1 VLIEAMTYRV
11 SHHSSSDDSTRYRSA
26 DEIREA
32 QQIDPI
38 ERMRNHLED
47 KGWWTQAEDEALI
60 KQTRKD
66 VLDAMAV
73 AEKRAPVPRAELF
86 NDVYDKLP
94 KHLQEQEAS
103 FYRNLDKNKDKYPA
117 Q

>member
-1 VLIEAMTYRV
+1 MLIEAMTYRV
-11 SHHSSSDDSTRYRSA
+11 SHHSSSDDSTRCSA

-73 AEKRAPVPRAELF
+73 AEKRAPVPRAGA
-86 NDVYDKLP
+86 
-94 KHLQEQEAS
+94 LQRRLRQAPEAS
-103 FYRNLDKNKDKYPA
+103 PGAGGLFYRNLDKNKDKYPA